1 MCFTNTLLK
10 WNYLQANLI
19 DWNVKNLE
27 KQWKGVDKTLPIDPM
42 HGTSAPY
49 VMSSDTIENNTDSK
63 SDDEANPDGAE
74 ESHDIS
80 SQILE
85 YINSPGST
93 SALGGIFLS
102 K

>member
-1 MCFTNTLLK
+1 M
-10 WNYLQANLI
+10 I
-19 DWNVKNLE
+19 DLNVKNLK
-27 KQWKGVDKTLPIDPM
+27 KQSKGVDKTLPIDPM
-42 HGTSAPY
+42 HGTSAPN
-49 VMSSDTIENNTDSK
+49 VMSNDTIENNNDSK

-74 ESHDIS
+74 ESNDIS
-80 SQILE
+80 SQILD

>member
-1 MCFTNTLLK
+1 MIDSNVNILK
-10 WNYLQANLI
+10 
-19 DWNVKNLE
+19 

-42 HGTSAPY
+42 HGTSAPN
-49 VMSSDTIENNTDSK
+49 VMSNDTIENNTDSK
-63 SDDEANPDGAE
+63 SDDEATPDGVE
-74 ESHDIS
+74 ESNDIS
-80 SQILE
+80 SQILD

>member
-1 MCFTNTLLK
+1 M
-10 WNYLQANLI
+10 Y
-19 DWNVKNLE
+19 
-27 KQWKGVDKTLPIDPM
+27 VDKTLPIDPM
-42 HGTSAPY
+42 HGTSAPN
-49 VMSSDTIENNTDSK
+49 VMSNDTIENNTDSK

-74 ESHDIS
+74 ESNDIS
-80 SQILE
+80 SQILD